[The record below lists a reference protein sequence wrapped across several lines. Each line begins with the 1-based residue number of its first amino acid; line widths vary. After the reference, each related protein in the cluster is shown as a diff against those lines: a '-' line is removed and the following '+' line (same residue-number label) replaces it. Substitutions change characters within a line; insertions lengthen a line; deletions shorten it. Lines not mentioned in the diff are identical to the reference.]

1 MTLDEYQEK
10 AMRTAMDFEQEE
22 DALSYA
28 AMAVAGEA
36 GEYMNIVKKQV
47 YHGHEAGQ
55 EAIDA
60 MADELGDIQW
70 GVAYAAWILG
80 IPLSVIASKN
90 LEKLQKRYPDGF
102 DPERSRNRNL

>member
-36 GEYMNIVKKQV
+36 GEYMNIREET
-47 YHGHEAGQ
+47 G
-55 EAIDA
+55 
-60 MADELGDIQW
+60 L
-70 GVAYAAWILG
+70 
-80 IPLSVIASKN
+80 P
-90 LEKLQKRYPDGF
+90 RP
-102 DPERSRNRNL
+102 RSRGLKRTSYDR